1 MELTQIELKR
11 KIQEYIDDDYSYGE
25 TRYNTDSKLL
35 ISDGDNEISLVENVL
50 KSVSML
56 NEVENGIDVKRLNE
70 LAENSTGE
78 SKEIIKDFILYMEN
92 S

>member
-25 TRYNTDSKLL
+25 IRYNTDSKLL
-35 ISDGDNEISLVENVL
+35 ISDGDNEVSLVESVL

-56 NEVENGIDVKRLNE
+56 NEVENGMDTKRLNE

-78 SKEIIKDFILYMEN
+78 SKNIIKDFILYIQE
-92 S
+92 